1 MFVDFGCKKLLKRS
15 SKVTQG
21 YRTSRGLTGDMRPL

>member
-1 MFVDFGCKKLLKRS
+1 LLKRS